1 MVARVNKINKI
12 IHYIILLN
20 LKTSI
25 FLCIISPLTL
35 TNKIEIKKKKKEKVI
50 MNRGNII
57 DESIDG
63 EENFEILAG

>member
-12 IHYIILLN
+12 IHYTILLN